1 MWAEFG
7 MMINVRVE
15 LVKLSFDG
23 KEKQK
28 RKLRGTSGSDELT
41 GLIGNQC
48 IYGLAGD
55 DIIST
60 VEGKFKVWGGKGRDT
75 FVTLNG
81 GDGYLQVMDFEV
93 GDKIQFCGCA
103 STRIEQKGRN
113 AWIVKSNDVKAV
125 LRGVDADELH
135 LDFTQGLIAFAADS

>member
-1 MWAEFG
+1 M
-7 MMINVRVE
+7 VR
-15 LVKLSFDG
+15 
-23 KEKQK
+23 EKDKK

-41 GLIGNQC
+41 GLISNQR

-93 GDKIQFCGCA
+93 GDKIHFCGCA

>member
-1 MWAEFG
+1 M
-7 MMINVRVE
+7 
-15 LVKLSFDG
+15 G
-23 KEKQK
+23 KKNKK

-41 GLIGNQC
+41 GLISNQR
-48 IYGLAGD
+48 IHGLAGD

-103 STRIEQKGRN
+103 YTRIEQKGIN

>member
-1 MWAEFG
+1 M
-7 MMINVRVE
+7 
-15 LVKLSFDG
+15 G
-23 KEKQK
+23 KKNKK

-41 GLIGNQC
+41 GLISNQR

-60 VEGKFKVWGGKGRDT
+60 LEGKFKVWGGKGRDT
-75 FVTLNG
+75 FVTING

>member
-1 MWAEFG
+1 M
-7 MMINVRVE
+7 
-15 LVKLSFDG
+15 G
-23 KEKQK
+23 KKNKK

-41 GLIGNQC
+41 GLIGNQR

-60 VEGKFKVWGGKGRDT
+60 LEDKFKVWGGKGRDT

-93 GDKIQFCGCA
+93 ADKIQFCGCA

>member
-1 MWAEFG
+1 M
-7 MMINVRVE
+7 
-15 LVKLSFDG
+15 G
-23 KEKQK
+23 KKNKK

-41 GLIGNQC
+41 GLISNQR

-55 DIIST
+55 DIISS

>member
-1 MWAEFG
+1 M
-7 MMINVRVE
+7 
-15 LVKLSFDG
+15 G
-23 KEKQK
+23 KKNKK

-41 GLIGNQC
+41 GLISNQR

-103 STRIEQKGRN
+103 STRIEQRGRN
-113 AWIVKSNDVKAV
+113 AWIVKSSDVKAV
-125 LRGVDADELH
+125 LSGVDADELE
-135 LDFTQGLIAFAADS
+135 LDFTKGLIAFAEEF

>member
-1 MWAEFG
+1 M
-7 MMINVRVE
+7 
-15 LVKLSFDG
+15 G
-23 KEKQK
+23 KKNKK

-41 GLIGNQC
+41 GLISNQR

-60 VEGKFKVWGGKGRDT
+60 VEGKFKAWGGKGYDT
-75 FVTLNG
+75 FITLNG

>member
-1 MWAEFG
+1 M
-7 MMINVRVE
+7 
-15 LVKLSFDG
+15 G
-23 KEKQK
+23 KKNKK

-41 GLIGNQC
+41 GLISNQR

-60 VEGKFKVWGGKGRDT
+60 LEGKFKVWGGKGRDT

-93 GDKIQFCGCA
+93 GDKIQFCGFA
-103 STRIEQKGRN
+103 STRIE
-113 AWIVKSNDVKAV
+113 
-125 LRGVDADELH
+125 
-135 LDFTQGLIAFAADS
+135 

>member
-1 MWAEFG
+1 M
-7 MMINVRVE
+7 
-15 LVKLSFDG
+15 G
-23 KEKQK
+23 KKNKK

-41 GLIGNQC
+41 GLISNQR

-60 VEGKFKVWGGKGRDT
+60 LEGKFKVWGGKVRDT

-93 GDKIQFCGCA
+93 GDRIQFCGCA
-103 STRIEQKGRN
+103 SIRIEQKGRN

>member
-1 MWAEFG
+1 M
-7 MMINVRVE
+7 
-15 LVKLSFDG
+15 G
-23 KEKQK
+23 KKNKK

-41 GLIGNQC
+41 GLISNQR
-48 IYGLAGD
+48 IYGHAGD
-55 DIIST
+55 DIITT
-60 VEGKFKVWGGKGRDT
+60 VEGKFKAWGGECRDT

-93 GDKIQFCGCA
+93 GDKIQFCGFA

-125 LRGVDADELH
+125 LSGVDADELH